1 MALQY
6 PPHVVAVAC
15 LYLAAL
21 LSTFEQSET
30 QVLPGCRSNREIV
43 AILGDH
49 GPWEKRFQAQIDD
62 LEGEA
67 SYISLLPILIQ

>member
-1 MALQY
+1 VALQY
-6 PPHVVAVAC
+6 PPHVVAIAC

-30 QVLPGCRSNREIV
+30 QVTPECHEIV

-49 GPWEKRFQAQIDD
+49 GLWERKFQAQVDD
-62 LEGEA
+62 LEGDT
-67 SYISLLPILIQ
+67 S

>member
-6 PPHVVAVAC
+6 PPHVVAIAC

-21 LSTFEQSET
+21 LSTFEQSDT
-30 QVLPGCRSNREIV
+30 QVPTGCRSNDEIV
-43 AILGDH
+43 AILRDH
-49 GPWEKRFQAQIDD
+49 GPWEEDFQAQVDD

-67 SYISLLPILIQ
+67 SCISPLSMLIP

>member
-6 PPHVVAVAC
+6 PPHVVAIAC

-30 QVLPGCRSNREIV
+30 QVTPECHSNREIV
-43 AILGDH
+43 ATLGDH
-49 GPWEKRFQAQIDD
+49 GLWERKFQAQVDD
-62 LEGEA
+62 LEGDT
-67 SYISLLPILIQ
+67 S